1 MKLHEM
7 SPVVQEI
14 AAKTLSEAVLKETEF
29 DIGNKQYSEALEK
42 AEEIAKIIRLSF
54 ENLYG

>member
-1 MKLHEM
+1 MKLYEM
-7 SPVVQEI
+7 GPAVQEI
-14 AAKTLSEAVLKETEF
+14 AAKALSEVVLKETEF

-54 ENLYG
+54 EKLYE